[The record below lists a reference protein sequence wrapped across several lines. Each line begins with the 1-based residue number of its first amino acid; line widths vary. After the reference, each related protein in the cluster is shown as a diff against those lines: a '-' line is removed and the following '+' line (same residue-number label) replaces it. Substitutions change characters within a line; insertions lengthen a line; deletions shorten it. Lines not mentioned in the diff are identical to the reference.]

1 MRLMKLAPAFAAV
14 AIVVAACSSA
24 ATPAPSAEA
33 PATQAPATEAPAT
46 QAPATEA
53 PSAEAS
59 QPATACTT
67 DPVKITYW
75 TKEGDTNLAYIKAQT
90 AAYTA
95 ANPNVTFDVVNKDV
109 ETLRQDFQT
118 ASLAGNQPDLLWT
131 VADHIGPFTA
141 AGIIAPLDG
150 LVDTSVYLPNAVQAV
165 TADGKVWGVPISY
178 GNQLMLYWNKGLVGD
193 AAPAD
198 SDALVAKAKEL
209 TDAAA
214 SKYGLTFNQTESF
227 WLVPF
232 LGGYNGSVFAAD
244 GVTPTLNTP
253 EMTSALQLLYDWK
266 FTDKIMPK
274 EADYNVAD
282 GAFKDGTAAMIIN
295 GDWAMGDYK
304 KALGDKLGVGPIP
317 KITGADF
324 PKPYTAGAFY
334 MVPKNV
340 TNDANKQCVVLD
352 YIKWSTNQENQVQMV
367 KDLARLPALITAI
380 EDPIV
385 TGDPLLNGAAEAV
398 KLGVPQ
404 PTNLEMRCVF
414 DSMTAGVRDMFGK
427 GAMPAD
433 VAAAMQKSA
442 DAGVAPG
449 GECAAE

>member
-1 MRLMKLAPAFAAV
+1 MRLMKLATAFAAV
-14 AIVVAACSSA
+14 AIVAAACSSA

-33 PATQAPATEAPAT
+33 TAAPTTEATAAPTTEAPTA
-46 QAPATEA
+46 A
-53 PSAEAS
+53 PSESAA
-59 QPATACTT
+59 AVACTT
-67 DPVKITYW
+67 DPVKVTYW
-75 TKEGDTNLAYIKAQT
+75 TKEGDTNLVYIKAL
-90 AAYTA
+90 ADAYTA

-141 AGIIAPLDG
+141 ADLILSMDGIY
-150 LVDTSVYLPNAVQAV
+150 DTSGYLPNAVQAV
-165 TADGKVWGVPISY
+165 TSGGKVWGVPISY

-198 SDALVAKAKEL
+198 SAALAAKAKEL

-266 FTDKIMPK
+266 YTDQIMPK

-282 GAFKDGTAAMIIN
+282 GAFKDSTAAMIIN

-340 TNDANKQCVVLD
+340 ANDANKQCVVLD
-352 YIKWSTNQENQVQMV
+352 FIKWSTNQENQVQMV
-367 KDLARLPALITAI
+367 KDLARLPALMTAI

-385 TGDPLLNGAAEAV
+385 TGDPLLAGAAEAV

-414 DSMTAGVRDMFGK
+414 DSMTAGVRDLFGK
-427 GAMPAD
+427 GALPAD

>member
-1 MRLMKLAPAFAAV
+1 MRLMKLATAFAAV
-14 AIVVAACSSA
+14 AIVAAACSSSS
-24 ATPAPSAEA
+24 ATTAPSAEATEA
-33 PATQAPATEAPAT
+33 PATQAPATA
-46 QAPATEA
+46 APATEA

-59 QPATACTT
+59 QPAATCTA
-67 DPVKITYW
+67 DPVAITYW
-75 TKEGDTNLAYIKAQT
+75 TKEGDTNLVYIKSLT
-90 AAYTA
+90 DAYTA

-141 AGIIAPLDG
+141 ADLILSMDGIY
-150 LVDTSVYLPNAVQAV
+150 DTSGYLPNAVSAV
-165 TADGKVWGVPISY
+165 TAGGKVWGVPISY

-198 SDALVAKAKEL
+198 TAALAAKAKEL

-214 SKYGLTFNQTESF
+214 STYGLTFNQTESF

-244 GVTPTLNTP
+244 GITPTLNTP

-266 FTDKIMPK
+266 FTDQIMPK

-282 GAFKDGTAAMIIN
+282 GAFKDSTAAMIIN

-317 KITGADF
+317 QITGADF

-340 TNDANKQCVVLD
+340 ANDANKQCVVLD
-352 YIKWSTNQENQVQMV
+352 FIKWSTNQENQVQMV
-367 KDLARLPALITAI
+367 KDLARLPALVTAI

-385 TGDPLLNGAAEAV
+385 TGDPLLAGAAEAV

-414 DSMTAGVRDMFGK
+414 DSMTAGVRDMFGN
-427 GAMPAD
+427 GAKPAD

>member
-1 MRLMKLAPAFAAV
+1 MRLMKLATAFAAV
-14 AIVVAACSSA
+14 AIVAAACSSA

-33 PATQAPATEAPAT
+33 TAAPSAEATAAPSAEATT
-46 QAPATEA
+46 A

-59 QPATACTT
+59 APAATCTT
-67 DPVKITYW
+67 DPVAITYW
-75 TKEGDTNLAYIKAQT
+75 TKEGDTSLVYVKALAD
-90 AAYTA
+90 AYTA
-95 ANPNVTFDVVNKDV
+95 AFPNVTFDVVNKDV

-131 VADHIGPFTA
+131 VADHVGPFTA
-141 AGIIAPLDG
+141 ANLILPLDG
-150 LVDTSVYLPNAVQAV
+150 LVDTGVYLPNAVAAVQAG
-165 TADGKVWGVPISY
+165 GKTWGVPISY
-178 GNQLMLYWNKGLVGD
+178 GNQLMLYWNKGLAGD
-193 AAPAD
+193 TAPAD
-198 SDALVAKAKEL
+198 TAALVAKAKEL
-209 TDAAA
+209 TDGAK
-214 SKYGLTFNQTESF
+214 KYGIVFNQTESF

-232 LGGYNGSVFAAD
+232 LGGENGSVFASD

-253 EMTSALQLLYDWK
+253 EMTAALQLLYDWK

-282 GAFKDGTAAMIIN
+282 GMFKDGTAGMIIN

-304 KALGDKLGVGPIP
+304 KAWGDKLGVGPIP
-317 KITGADF
+317 QITGAGQ

-340 TNDANKQCVVLD
+340 ANDANKQCVVLD
-352 YIKWSTNQENQVQMV
+352 FIKWSTNQDNQIQMV
-367 KDLARLPALITAI
+367 KDLARLPALVTAI
-380 EDPIV
+380 DDPIV
-385 TGDPLLNGAAEAV
+385 TGDALLAGAAEAV

-414 DSMTAGVRDMFGK
+414 DSMTAGVRDMFGN
-427 GAMPAD
+427 GAKPAD

>member
-1 MRLMKLAPAFAAV
+1 MRLMKLATAFAAV
-14 AIVVAACSSA
+14 AIVAAACSSA

-33 PATQAPATEAPAT
+33 TAAPSTEATAAPAT
-46 QAPATEA
+46 QAPTAA
-53 PSAEAS
+53 PSESAA
-59 QPATACTT
+59 AVACTT
-67 DPVKITYW
+67 DPVKVTYW
-75 TKEGDTNLAYIKAQT
+75 TKEGDTNLVYIKAL
-90 AAYTA
+90 ADAYTA

-141 AGIIAPLDG
+141 ADLILSMDGIY
-150 LVDTSVYLPNAVQAV
+150 DTSGYLPNAVQAV
-165 TADGKVWGVPISY
+165 TAGGKVWGVPISY

-198 SDALVAKAKEL
+198 SAALAAKAKEL

-266 FTDKIMPK
+266 FTDQIVPK

-282 GAFKDGTAAMIIN
+282 GAFKDGSAAMIIN

-340 TNDANKQCVVLD
+340 ANDANKQCVVLD
-352 YIKWSTNQENQVQMV
+352 FIKWSTNQENQVQMV

-385 TGDPLLNGAAEAV
+385 TGDPLLAGAAEAV

-414 DSMTAGVRDMFGK
+414 DSMTNGVRDLFGK
-427 GAMPAD
+427 GAKPAD